1 MLTSRR
7 VYLLSSFQ
15 VVKCTQYYS
24 FSYINKSFCFQ
35 TYMSN
40 PSENFLTSVPSLTA
54 PLYIPTNTVGV
65 LQFFYTLTSSC
76 YGLLLDSSHPSG
88 CEVVS

>member
-35 TYMSN
+35 TYMSD

-54 PLYIPTNTVGV
+54 TLYIFNGSKLSLMFTCLRPFGNFKRHTALNYHY
-65 LQFFYTLTSSC
+65 LYYL
-76 YGLLLDSSHPSG
+76 
-88 CEVVS
+88 